1 MKAYHEHCRLCGAIG
16 RSSQSSSQSS
26 SQYNLLL
33 KCIERISSLEREVAA
48 LKTKGVRRV
57 NVLVWLDNNIK
68 PKSSYI
74 DHFRSHP
81 MSDNWLDIG
90 RDASTMFAEWC
101 ADSLS
106 TSDPPLRTFSSMKH
120 TLFRYDSGKWKQ
132 LTSNESVLL
141 MRVLQRRFLQELQM
155 WATQNPSLMQCDR
168 SNARYFE
175 RLRRL
180 TNRKTSEEVAVRN
193 FCIALS
199 KHIATK
205 SPPGI
210 ILKSSTD

>member
-1 MKAYHEHCRLCGAIG
+1 MTCGKTYMRNMKAYLEHCRQCGSIG
-16 RSSQSSSQSS
+16 SSSQCSSQSS
-26 SQYNLLL
+26 SQYSLLL
-33 KCIERISSLEREVAA
+33 ECIERISSLEREVAA

-81 MSDNWLDIG
+81 VSDQWLDIG

-120 TLFRYDSGKWKQ
+120 TLFRYEFGEMETTYIKRICTTHACTPK
-132 LTSNESVLL
+132 TIPTRTPNVG
-141 MRVLQRRFLQELQM
+141 
-155 WATQNPSLMQCDR
+155 NPEPFAYAM
-168 SNARYFE
+168 
-175 RLRRL
+175 
-180 TNRKTSEEVAVRN
+180 
-193 FCIALS
+193 
-199 KHIATK
+199 
-205 SPPGI
+205 
-210 ILKSSTD
+210 